1 MNARYY
7 DPEVGRFISADE
19 TLDGGYNLFAY
30 CYNNPIRLIDS
41 TGCMPGDQFDTIGQ
55 AAEDFGRC
63 FNGPSINLNKEFAS
77 GIYVLPNGKY
87 SYTNPQIGGKAD
99 LNIEYEM
106 HITLNAPYCLV
117 NGHYY
122 PMVAAIHSHGAY
134 VLGASSDNFSGD
146 DIEAADTGFMRPLY
160 LVSPNGHLQR
170 YDNLTHT
177 ITTIST
183 TMPRDPN
190 YGEVWLGFKR
200 IFI

>member
-1 MNARYY
+1 M
-7 DPEVGRFISADE
+7 V
-19 TLDGGYNLFAY
+19 
-30 CYNNPIRLIDS
+30 
-41 TGCMPGDQFDTIGQ
+41 DTI
-55 AAEDFGRC
+55 F
-63 FNGPSINLNKEFAS
+63 L
-77 GIYVLPNGKY
+77 
-87 SYTNPQIGGKAD
+87 
-99 LNIEYEM
+99 